1 MFSTLVQ
8 SGRNRSPATT
18 SGDQITHQNAMQNS
32 NSDTTQGKRDA
43 QGTTEK
49 HVKPYLKNPQN
60 EQHFPGSDPAHGSA
74 NVRIAGGTVGPAQRH
89 VGVVNSTRQFAAR
102 SGSQMHAPSGSYA
115 NIQRGSFTSV
125 GASGRYSAF
134 MSRNIQQNQ
143 RPDTMFRGRPTV
155 RSFVA
160 QNTNR
165 YHQGS
170 TSNQK
175 GIIWQ

>member
-1 MFSTLVQ
+1 MFSTVVQ
-8 SGRNRSPATT
+8 SARNLSPATT
-18 SGDQITHQNAMQNS
+18 SDGQITHQNAMQNS
-32 NSDTTQGKRDA
+32 QSDITQGKRDG
-43 QGTTEK
+43 QGTTQK
-49 HVKPYLKNPQN
+49 HAKPYLKNSQN

-89 VGVVNSTRQFAAR
+89 VGVVNSTRHFAAR
-102 SGSQMHAPSGSYA
+102 SSSQMHAPIGSYA
-115 NIQRGSFTSV
+115 NFQRGSFTSV